1 MYSTPSDKP
10 SQRAGSHDVKC
21 NDPYCPECRSL
32 AVSNLIDRIANLML
46 TDEEAEEFWKAG
58 LNAITQTRVKAPA
71 VLGTQAKAQP
81 KAPRPWFKDNPMWR
95 NG

>member
-1 MYSTPSDKP
+1 
-10 SQRAGSHDVKC
+10 
-21 NDPYCPECRSL
+21 
-32 AVSNLIDRIANLML
+32 ML

-81 KAPRPWFKDNPMWR
+81 KAPRPWFKEDPMWR
-95 NG
+95 KG